1 LFLRRTPDHPGSKI
15 PRTNIPQQEP
25 GIMSERRV
33 PPVSPIRGIQPLSEV
48 SVKRTYFRQLNQWRK
63 MSEKYAKERKAREAK
78 EQEK

>member
-1 LFLRRTPDHPGSKI
+1 
-15 PRTNIPQQEP
+15 
-25 GIMSERRV
+25 MSERRV

-78 EQEK
+78 EQNKQAGD

>member
-1 LFLRRTPDHPGSKI
+1 MATASKHS
-15 PRTNIPQQEP
+15 QQEP

-33 PPVSPIRGIQPLSEV
+33 NPVSPIHAIKPLSEV

-78 EQEK
+78 EQDK

>member
-1 LFLRRTPDHPGSKI
+1 
-15 PRTNIPQQEP
+15 
-25 GIMSERRV
+25 MSERRV

-63 MSEKYAKERKAREAK
+63 MTEKYAKERKARERQ